1 MPFQDIDE
9 TTLIDVPRPPSVAER
24 WLRRVF
30 IEDWGLKLLALT
42 ITLVLWL
49 AVTDGNKPQTI
60 RTAVQLNFVRP
71 DNLSISN
78 EPPKSVDVLLTGS
91 RAKLNSINLLDRV
104 ATVDISDHRAGERI
118 LRLSPDRVHM
128 ELPAGVKIE
137 SFQPTTIPIRL
148 EPRVESRL
156 PIEVKLEGK
165 PAEGYEV
172 YETNPSPNTVS
183 VRGPASLVDA
193 LKKAP
198 TETVSIEG
206 KKESFTVS
214 SIAIDIPNQKID
226 VLDALVDV
234 AIEIGEKRVEK
245 TFIGLPVGS
254 DTGARVRP
262 PNVTVTV
269 TGPASVLELLR
280 PEDVKVIVDVTNGG
294 VGTPRLAFP
303 SSIGDRVKLV
313 SIKPSELSII
323 R

>member
-1 MPFQDIDE
+1 MPFQDIEE
-9 TTLIDVPRPPSVAER
+9 TTLIDVPRPPSVVER
-24 WLRRVF
+24 WLRKVF

-49 AVTDGNKPQTI
+49 AVTDFNKPRTI
-60 RTAVQLNFVRP
+60 RTAVQLNFIRP
-71 DNLSISN
+71 DNLNISN
-78 EPPKSVDVLLTGS
+78 EPPKTVDVLLTGS
-91 RAKLNSINLLDRV
+91 RAKLNSLNQLDRV
-104 ATVDISDHRAGERI
+104 ATLDISDQRAGERI
-118 LRLSPDRVHM
+118 LRLSTDRVHM

-206 KKESFTVS
+206 KKESFTVLGV
-214 SIAIDIPNQKID
+214 AIDIPDQKID

-234 AIEIGEKRVEK
+234 AVEIGEKRIEK
-245 TFIGLPVGS
+245 TFSGLPVRS
-254 DTGARVRP
+254 DTGASVRP
-262 PNVTVTV
+262 PSVTVTV
-269 TGPASVLELLR
+269 AGPASLLEQLR
-280 PEDVKVIVDVTNGG
+280 PEDVKVIVDVTNGRAG
-294 VGTPRLAFP
+294 APRLAFP
-303 SSIGDRVKLV
+303 SSTRDRVKLV
-313 SIKPSELSII
+313 SIKPSEFSII

>member
-9 TTLIDVPRPPSVAER
+9 TTLIDVPRPPNVVER
-24 WLRRVF
+24 ALRKVF
-30 IEDWGLKLLALT
+30 VEDWGLKLLALT

-49 AVTDGNKPQTI
+49 AVTEGNKPRTI
-60 RTAVQLNFVRP
+60 RTAVQLNFIRP

-91 RAKLNSINLLDRV
+91 RAKLDSISLLDRV
-104 ATVDISDHRAGERI
+104 ATVDMTDHRAGERI
-118 LRLSPDRVHM
+118 LRLSVDRVHM
-128 ELPAGVKIE
+128 ELPEGVKIE
-137 SFQPTTIPIRL
+137 SFQPATIPLRL

-165 PAEGYEV
+165 PAQGYEV

-183 VRGPASLVDA
+183 VRGPASLVYA

-214 SIAIDIPNQKID
+214 SVAVDIPDQKID
-226 VLDALVDV
+226 VLDTLVDV

-245 TFIGLPVGS
+245 IFSGLPVRS
-254 DTGARVRP
+254 DNGARVRP
-262 PNVTVTV
+262 ANVTVTV
-269 TGPASVLELLR
+269 AGPASTLEQLR
-280 PEDVKVIVDVTNGG
+280 PDDVKVIVDVTNGG
-294 VGTPRLAFP
+294 PGAPHLALP
-303 SSIGDRVKLV
+303 SSIRDRVKLV
-313 SIKPSELSII
+313 SIKPSEFSII